1 MKSVAIETEYIT
13 LGQFLKMVNLIHS
26 GGEAKLF
33 IATNEIVVDG
43 EIETRRGRK
52 LREGSRV
59 TVGNQD
65 YVVIRS

>member
-33 IATNEIVVDG
+33 ISTNEIVVDG